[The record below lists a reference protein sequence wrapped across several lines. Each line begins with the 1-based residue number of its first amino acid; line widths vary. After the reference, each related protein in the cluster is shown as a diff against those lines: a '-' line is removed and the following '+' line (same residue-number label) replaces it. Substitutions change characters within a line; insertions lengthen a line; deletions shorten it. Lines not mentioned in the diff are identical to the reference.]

1 MMEEMT
7 EKERKDTKFPSPT
20 GVLYLLMKKPKKLW
34 TNLTR
39 VSVPYW
45 GSLSSNNKRKAV
57 WVLVECE
64 FPSPT
69 GVLYLLMVQVNVME
83 RIDTEFPSPTGVLYL
98 LILWGKVKEISIIEF
113 PSPTGVLY
121 LLMVQ
126 VNVMERIDTEFPSPT
141 GVLYLLISY
150 YNKTNT
156 NKENVSVPYWGSLS
170 SNSNLL
176 PKGEALPMVSV
187 PYWGSLSSNNMRYL
201 TVKRNKNG
209 FPSPTGV
216 LYLLIELG
224 VINAGQ

>member
-1 MMEEMT
+1 MT

-98 LILWGKVKEISIIEF
+98 LI
-113 PSPTGVLY
+113 
-121 LLMVQ
+121 
-126 VNVMERIDTEFPSPT
+126 
-141 GVLYLLISY
+141 SY

-170 SNSNLL
+170 SNLMNECGIGSKSKSFRPLL
-176 PKGEALPMVSV
+176 
-187 PYWGSLSSNNMRYL
+187 
-201 TVKRNKNG
+201 G
-209 FPSPTGV
+209 FS
-216 LYLLIELG
+216 IF
-224 VINAGQ
+224 